1 MVYCFP
7 FSHTF
12 LKFCIRF
19 LLTEMIFNNVCH
31 DVLNI
36 QSGSAYL
43 LWDKAGS
50 CHTWRGVNLEHIDL
64 VAFRNNVIYAYN
76 SFAIQNIIDGRSQ
89 LLYPLSQFRL
99 RRAGVISVTSPLYL
113 ALKSKNSFLLTTS
126 VIGNTTDLSW
136 VL

>member
-19 LLTEMIFNNVCH
+19 LLTEMIFNDVCH

-50 CHTWRGVNLEHIDL
+50 CHTWRGVDLEHIDL

-89 LLYPLSQFRL
+89 LLYPLSQFRAEAC
-99 RRAGVISVTSPLYL
+99 RCDFSYL
-113 ALKSKNSFLLTTS
+113 TFVFGIKVKEFILLTTS

>member
-1 MVYCFP
+1 MVYCFL

-19 LLTEMIFNNVCH
+19 LLTEMIFNDVCH
-31 DVLNI
+31 DILNI
-36 QSGSAYL
+36 QSGGTYL

-89 LLYPLSQFRL
+89 LLYPLSQFRAEAC
-99 RRAGVISVTSPLYL
+99 RCNFS
-113 ALKSKNSFLLTTS
+113 NLTFVFGIEVKEFIFATS

>member
-19 LLTEMIFNNVCH
+19 LLTEMIFNDVCH

-89 LLYPLSQFRL
+89 LLYPLSQFR
-99 RRAGVISVTSPLYL
+99 AEASWCDFSYL
-113 ALKSKNSFLLTTS
+113 TFLFGIEVKEFIFAYDFS
-126 VIGNTTDLSW
+126 DREYH
-136 VL
+136 